1 MVKLLNYLP
10 NKHTLFE
17 TIIVA
22 ANDTLVSLYLKK
34 IQFSDIHKEL
44 FKIIKLKEFD
54 KYKNISHTNIDQI
67 IKLNNYVRFKIIKK
81 VYKYFS

>member
-22 ANDTLVSLYLKK
+22 ANEH
-34 IQFSDIHKEL
+34 QFHEMKNSIFDIHNEL

-54 KYKNISHTNIDQI
+54 KYKI
-67 IKLNNYVRFKIIKK
+67 
-81 VYKYFS
+81 FSY